1 MGEYR
6 EDSEYFPVDMPVS
19 AALAFAPLRETCI
32 SAPFPQDFP
41 TNEMKTFSAKPH
53 EVDRKWYVIDAKGK
67 VLGQVAVEAARLLRG
82 KQKPIFTTHVDTGD
96 FVVVINA
103 DQCVLSGNKETD
115 KIYTRFT
122 GYVGGKKVETPQKL
136 RERRPVLLVERAV
149 WGMIPK
155 TRLGRAQ
162 FGKLKVYAGESHPHE
177 AQEPVAHEI
186 R

>member
-1 MGEYR
+1 M
-6 EDSEYFPVDMPVS
+6 
-19 AALAFAPLRETCI
+19 
-32 SAPFPQDFP
+32 
-41 TNEMKTFSAKPH
+41 NTFSAKPN
-53 EVDRKWYVIDAKGK
+53 EVDRQWYVIDAKGK

-82 KQKPIFTTHVDTGD
+82 KNKPIFTTHVDTGD
-96 FVVVINA
+96 FVIVINA
-103 DQCVLSGNKETD
+103 DQVVLTGNKETD
-115 KIYTRFT
+115 KIYTRFS
-122 GYVGGKKVETPQKL
+122 GYVGGKIVETPRKL

-177 AQEPVAHEI
+177 AQNPTVHNV